1 MPGGAGSCRPLE
13 SRSPLDSLNGLNIKV
28 ELKNGHEV
36 PCKLDAGSARNL
48 VQCVNCGF
56 YALKWHILVCS
67 HSLCERCFM
76 ECQCYYCALDQ
87 IRTMKFKAKSGS
99 CNKAVLK
106 DVLVQCLYCSEFRDA
121 NTIADHIEKEH
132 SSLFEEESSGTP
144 NAVQNKEE
152 LYSSKVLSDLKLH
165 SSRDKDP
172 ELLNLQ
178 QSTPPEHP
186 KCATSTKS
194 ENTTCRHCGKKV
206 KDIPNHLA
214 VCSELPATCPY
225 CHDEIRK
232 KDMKAHVDQCD
243 RESKEARKEHEDTCQ
258 DRITECEDH
267 EGALPEK
274 DFEPHCSE
282 LCKRN
287 IATKAQQS

>member
-87 IRTMKFKAKSGS
+87 IRTMKFK
-99 CNKAVLK
+99 
-106 DVLVQCLYCSEFRDA
+106 
-121 NTIADHIEKEH
+121 DHIEKEH

-178 QSTPPEHP
+178 QSTPPEHVGDIEKP

>member
-87 IRTMKFKAKSGS
+87 IRTMKFK
-99 CNKAVLK
+99 
-106 DVLVQCLYCSEFRDA
+106 
-121 NTIADHIEKEH
+121 DHIEKEH

-144 NAVQNKEE
+144 NAVQ
-152 LYSSKVLSDLKLH
+152 
-165 SSRDKDP
+165 
-172 ELLNLQ
+172 
-178 QSTPPEHP
+178 P

>member
-1 MPGGAGSCRPLE
+1 
-13 SRSPLDSLNGLNIKV
+13 
-28 ELKNGHEV
+28 
-36 PCKLDAGSARNL
+36 
-48 VQCVNCGF
+48 
-56 YALKWHILVCS
+56 
-67 HSLCERCFM
+67 M
-76 ECQCYYCALDQ
+76 ECQDYYCALDKTL
-87 IRTMKFKAKSGS
+87 TMKFKAKSGS
-99 CNKAVLK
+99 CDKAVLK

-132 SSLFEEESSGTP
+132 SSSFEEESSGTP

-152 LYSSKVLSDLKLH
+152 LYSSKVFSDLKLH

-172 ELLNLQ
+172 ELLNPQ
-178 QSTPPEHP
+178 QSTPPEHVGDIEKP

-194 ENTTCRHCGKKV
+194 ENTTCRHCGRKV

-214 VCSELPATCPY
+214 VCYELPATCPY

-243 RESKEARKEHEDTCQ
+243 RESKEARKEHENTCQ
-258 DRITECEDH
+258 DRITECENH

-282 LCKRN
+282 LCRVEHRNERAAKLRVQEEDDDKSKNKELYDEIQELKDKIKVLEGRLEKLEKPLRKIIKRLSEN
-287 IATKAQQS
+287 R

>member
-144 NAVQNKEE
+144 NAVQ
-152 LYSSKVLSDLKLH
+152 
-165 SSRDKDP
+165 
-172 ELLNLQ
+172 
-178 QSTPPEHP
+178 P

>member
-1 MPGGAGSCRPLE
+1 
-13 SRSPLDSLNGLNIKV
+13 
-28 ELKNGHEV
+28 
-36 PCKLDAGSARNL
+36 
-48 VQCVNCGF
+48 
-56 YALKWHILVCS
+56 
-67 HSLCERCFM
+67 M
-76 ECQCYYCALDQ
+76 ECQDYYCALDKTL
-87 IRTMKFKAKSGS
+87 TMKFKAKSGS

-132 SSLFEEESSGTP
+132 SSLLEEESSGTP

-152 LYSSKVLSDLKLH
+152 LYSSKGLSDLKLH

-178 QSTPPEHP
+178 QSTPPEHVGDIEKP

-232 KDMKAHVDQCD
+232 KDMK
-243 RESKEARKEHEDTCQ
+243 EHDHTCQ
-258 DRITECEDH
+258 DRITECENR
-267 EGALPEK
+267 EGALAEK

-282 LCKRN
+282 LCKAEHRN
-287 IATKAQQS
+287 ESAAKLRVQEEDDDKSKNKELYDEIQELKDKIKVLEGRLEKLEKPLRKIIKRLCENR